1 MKKVNGH
8 NNFWNKPNNYRKL
21 RNSFTYDQS
30 WTIRLD
36 KEKTFVSKY

>member
-21 RNSFTYDQS
+21 RNSFIYDQS
-30 WTIRLD
+30 
-36 KEKTFVSKY
+36 